1 MNRNTVLVTGAT
13 GTVGRHL
20 VAELRRRGTDVRAL
34 VRDPQRAAGIIG
46 PDVELAVGDFA
57 DPASLRAALPGVHRV
72 HLACANHPDQVAWE
86 TAMIDAAA
94 AAGVGRIVKLS
105 ALDAR
110 IGSPV
115 AFADAHGRVERH
127 LLAAGVPHVLLKP
140 TFAMTNL
147 LAAADSVRQ
156 AGAILLPGSGAKIAM
171 IDPRDV
177 AAVAAVAL
185 TTDGHD
191 GRAYELTGPA
201 AVTFDEVAAQ
211 LSTLLDRPVGFV
223 PVPDDAALGQLVGA
237 GAPQWYAAGVVAQF
251 GLLRAGTQAD
261 VRDVVRVLTGR
272 EPRSLA
278 QFLGEHAAAFGDR

>member
-1 MNRNTVLVTGAT
+1 MTQNTVLVTGAT

-20 VAELRRRGTDVRAL
+20 VAELRRRGTAVRAL
-34 VRDPQRAAGIIG
+34 VRDPQRAAGILG
-46 PDVELAVGDFA
+46 PDVELAVGDFT
-57 DPASLRAALPGVHRV
+57 DPASLRAALPGVDRV

-105 ALDAR
+105 ALDAG

-115 AFADAHGRVERH
+115 AFADAHGRIERH
-127 LLAAGVPHVLLKP
+127 LRASGVPHVLLRP

-147 LAAADSVRQ
+147 LAAAAGVRQ
-156 AGAILLPGSGAKIAM
+156 AGAIFLPGSGAKIAM

-191 GRAYELTGPA
+191 GRTYELTGPA
-201 AVTFDEVAAQ
+201 AVTFDEVAAE
-211 LSTLLDRPVGFV
+211 LSAALDRPVGFV
-223 PVPDDAALGQLVGA
+223 PVPDDAALAQLVGA
-237 GAPQWYAAGVVAQF
+237 GVPEWYAAGVVAQF

-272 EPRSLA
+272 EPRSLG
-278 QFLGEHAAAFGDR
+278 QFLREHAGAFGDR

>member
-1 MNRNTVLVTGAT
+1 
-13 GTVGRHL
+13 
-20 VAELRRRGTDVRAL
+20 
-34 VRDPQRAAGIIG
+34 
-46 PDVELAVGDFA
+46 
-57 DPASLRAALPGVHRV
+57 
-72 HLACANHPDQVAWE
+72 
-86 TAMIDAAA
+86 
-94 AAGVGRIVKLS
+94 VKLS

-115 AFADAHGRVERH
+115 AFADAHGRIERH
-127 LLAAGVPHVLLKP
+127 LRTSGVPHVLLRP

-147 LAAADSVRQ
+147 LAAADGIRQ
-156 AGAILLPGSGAKIAM
+156 AGAIFLPGSGAKIAM

-191 GRAYELTGPA
+191 GSAYELTGPA
-201 AVTFDEVAAQ
+201 AVTFDDVAAQ
-211 LSTLLDRPVGFV
+211 LSSLLHRRVGFV
-223 PVPDDAALGQLVGA
+223 PVPDEAALAQLVGA
-237 GAPQWYAAGVVAQF
+237 GAPQWYAANVVAQF

-278 QFLGEHAAAFGDR
+278 QFLSEHAEAFGGRR